1 MSSNR
6 STAIPRWTIYGVFLA
21 CLFLLAGTVHWTELR
36 ANPQNS
42 TSAPAT
48 SVKSPVPDLSGY
60 WELKNSLRI
69 NGYNET
75 PVMTPAAQ
83 ARAEEQRAKAAT
95 GQVVSETSRYCRTL
109 VYPFFMGSSPPF
121 NIVQGP
127 NEIMVIAEREM
138 GSRHIFMDGRGHP
151 DAAHLERTDNGDAI
165 GHWEGDTLVVD
176 TIGFKT
182 GEMGGGSHGP
192 NTHLVEHYKLIDGGK
207 RLSVMFTWDDPENYA
222 KPYSYERI
230 YDRSLPTQ
238 YAMEDWCDA
247 SDTLQ
252 WRSDATPDLAPRK
265 KSQ

>member
-6 STAIPRWTIYGVFLA
+6 STAIPRWTVHGVFLA
-21 CLFLLAGTVHWTELR
+21 CLFLLAGTIHWTELR
-36 ANPQNS
+36 ANPQSS

-151 DAAHLERTDNGDAI
+151 DAAHLE
-165 GHWEGDTLVVD
+165 
-176 TIGFKT
+176 
-182 GEMGGGSHGP
+182 
-192 NTHLVEHYKLIDGGK
+192 
-207 RLSVMFTWDDPENYA
+207 
-222 KPYSYERI
+222 
-230 YDRSLPTQ
+230 
-238 YAMEDWCDA
+238 
-247 SDTLQ
+247 
-252 WRSDATPDLAPRK
+252 
-265 KSQ
+265 